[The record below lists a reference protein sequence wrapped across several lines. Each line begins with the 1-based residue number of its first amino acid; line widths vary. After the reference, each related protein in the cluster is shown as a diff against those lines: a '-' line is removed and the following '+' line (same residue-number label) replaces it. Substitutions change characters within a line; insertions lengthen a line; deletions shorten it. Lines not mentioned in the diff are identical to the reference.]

1 MEPVKLSDFITQSL
15 VEIYQGIKGANKTIR
30 GSHNV
35 FSLRE
40 TYRKD
45 GPNRIQFDIAV
56 TASKTSAEAGKIG
69 VALFNFGIGVG
80 ASEESD
86 HKLVHRLRFEVDV
99 EQTSG

>member
-1 MEPVKLSDFITQSL
+1 MEIH
-15 VEIYQGIKGANKTIR
+15 QGIKGANKAIG
-30 GSHNV
+30 GSNNV

-56 TASKTSAEAGKIG
+56 TASKTSAGSGKIG

-80 ASEESD
+80 ATEGSD
-86 HKLVHRLRFEVDV
+86 HQLIHRLRFEVDV
-99 EQTSG
+99 EQTSK